1 LKKVKLIDLLLVTNE
16 EEILCRL
23 AKGDRQAFDAVYRQY
38 FYAVYCNA
46 LKITREVS
54 AAEDVLQDVFIA
66 LWQKKETI
74 DTDRSLGSWLFVVCY
89 NKSVNFLKKKL
100 RESLAQQQMQQVA
113 VDNGEEAIYY
123 NLQWEMLEEAMA
135 QLSPQKRKVFEL
147 CKLQGK
153 TYEETAATLHIS
165 KHTVKEYLSAAV
177 SFVKEY
183 VHQHPQSSVAIT
195 TGLVLMATVL

>member
-1 LKKVKLIDLLLVTNE
+1 MTNE

-23 AKGDRQAFDAVYRQY
+23 AKGNRQAFDAIYRQY
-38 FYAVYCNA
+38 FHAVYCNA

-54 AAEDVLQDVFIA
+54 AAEDVLQEVFIA

-74 DTDRSLGSWLFVVCY
+74 ETERSVGSWLFVVCY
-89 NKSVNFLKKKL
+89 NKSVNILKKKL
-100 RESLAQQQMQQVA
+100 RESLAHQQMQQVTE
-113 VDNGEEAIYY
+113 DSSEETIYY

-153 TYEETAATLHIS
+153 SYEETATTLHLS

-183 VHQHPQSSVAIT
+183 VHQHPQSSVAVT
-195 TGLVLMATVL
+195 TGLVFIVTVL